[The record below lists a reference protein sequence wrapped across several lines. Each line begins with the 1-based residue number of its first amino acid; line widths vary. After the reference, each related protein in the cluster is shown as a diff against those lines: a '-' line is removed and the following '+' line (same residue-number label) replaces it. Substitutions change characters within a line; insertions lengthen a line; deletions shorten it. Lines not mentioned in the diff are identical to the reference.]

1 MHRVLF
7 QRTKHQQLLQHFR
20 LTRFSDFTGKEH
32 LVDDAVNLVEVEH
45 QIKLAHVVEVFV
57 KNLNKVVNGFQVAQ
71 VVVVDIDADAEV
83 QTCVPAVHD
92 LEVAELNK
100 VRVFCIP
107 NGNNCVNFFNQ
118 LLLLIIIEIHVP
130 FR

>member
-1 MHRVLF
+1 M
-7 QRTKHQQLLQHFR
+7 
-20 LTRFSDFTGKEH
+20 
-32 LVDDAVNLVEVEH
+32 
-45 QIKLAHVVEVFV
+45 EVFV
-57 KNLNKVVNGFQVAQ
+57 KDLNKVVNGFQVAQ

-92 LEVAELNK
+92 LEVAELQWKDDRRDEKVPLTYEYWKYLNK